1 LRALNGPRGPVDM
14 PAVPDR
20 ERPPSPQ
27 QRADRVQILF
37 LLGRLVVAQPTPRA
51 VRRTFVVLSIAND

>member
-1 LRALNGPRGPVDM
+1 VP
-14 PAVPDR
+14 VPDR
-20 ERPPSPQ
+20 DRPLLPK

-51 VRRTFVVLSIAND
+51 VRRAFVILSLTND